1 MKDFETVYEEQK
13 HAVSLKVEAGYSPQ
27 VVVEALGDEE
37 HRIPL
42 ADFLRDV
49 KGADYF
55 FNPPTGDDKARI
67 KELEDRLEQLEND
80 FIEAI
85 KLLKDARIV
94 VRMINRMSADTP
106 EFAELN
112 RKIIEFISRQ
122 RKNNK

>member
-49 KGADYF
+49 K
-55 FNPPTGDDKARI
+55 ARVSPSVW
-67 KELEDRLEQLEND
+67 ERLMEDV
-80 FIEAI
+80 EA
-85 KLLKDARIV
+85 
-94 VRMINRMSADTP
+94 
-106 EFAELN
+106 
-112 RKIIEFISRQ
+112 
-122 RKNNK
+122 